1 VQRIVPPQRRR
12 EQKELV
18 LKETERKMLA
28 ELVKNSRRSDRE
40 LAKAIGASQP
50 TATRIRT
57 KLEKEGYIRE
67 YTAIPDLSKAGYEL
81 LAITF
86 VKLDPKQLLV
96 GNDALD
102 FKANH
107 YKALMENSNAV
118 ILMKRGMGL
127 GYDAVII
134 SLHTNYSS
142 CDKFR
147 SLLRE
152 KMIGRITGVDTFLI
166 NLEDE
171 ENSLPFSSYTFA
183 YQLMELAKKQE
194 NKEQEKP
201 EKVKA

>member
-1 VQRIVPPQRRR
+1 VQRVLPQLRK
-12 EQKELV
+12 EQRNLV

-57 KLEKEGYIRE
+57 KLEKEGYVRE

-81 LAITF
+81 LAITLI
-86 VKLDPKQLLV
+86 KLDPKQLVV
-96 GNDALD
+96 GNDVID

-107 YKALMENSNAV
+107 YKALTENSNAV

-134 SLHTNYSS
+134 SLHMDYSS

-152 KMIGRITGVDTFLI
+152 KMVGRIAGIDTFLI

-171 ENSLPFSSYTFA
+171 ENSLPISSYTFA
-183 YQLMELAKKQE
+183 SQLMEFA
-194 NKEQEKP
+194 KEQKSDKKEKP
-201 EKVKA
+201 EKGKL